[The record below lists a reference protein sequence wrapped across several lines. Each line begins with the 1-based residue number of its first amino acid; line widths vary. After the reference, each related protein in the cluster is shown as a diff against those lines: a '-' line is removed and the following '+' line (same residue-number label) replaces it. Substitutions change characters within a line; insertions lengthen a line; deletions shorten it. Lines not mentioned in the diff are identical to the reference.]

1 MASLTELLALAQ
13 RQRGPQ
19 ERPNTPARVAEGFLM
34 GVGSGID
41 NRREQQK
48 GQLDAYIKMIDLQDK
63 LGKLQAQRENQIQV
77 RNMAKAMGLI
87 PPDPEE
93 SMMARGLASG
103 AMSKPAFETPSEVT
117 NSGKMGKFLDDYAP
131 SMSMGSDGVKLNFRK
146 RYKSD
151 KVTSLSQ
158 SANIAKAREAM
169 AKNIYNRDHPE
180 RQTRDLM
187 DRPIPYNPTS
197 MELQQSGAL
206 KAADDLLKNYMGG
219 FDSYVGDT
227 GNEDF
232 ILKDTNIDLD
242 EVRQ

>member
-13 RQRGPQ
+13 RQRGQQ

-34 GVGSGID
+34 GFGGGID

-48 GQLDAYIKMIDLQDK
+48 GQLDAYVKMIYLQEK
-63 LGKLQAQRENQIQV
+63 LGKLYAQRENQIQV
-77 RNMAKAMGLI
+77 KNMAKALGLI

-93 SMMARGLASG
+93 SMAARGLASG
-103 AMSKPAFETPSEVT
+103 VVTKPAFETPSEVT
-117 NSGKMGKFLDDYAP
+117 NVGKMGKFLDDYAP
-131 SMSMGSDGVKLNFRK
+131 SMNMGKDGMSMTFRK
-146 RYKSD
+146 RYKKD
-151 KVTSLSQ
+151 GGASLSQ

-180 RQTRDLM
+180 RQTRDMM

-206 KAADDLLKNYMGG
+206 KAADDLLKNYIGG

-232 ILKDTNIDLD
+232 PIKDTEINL
-242 EVRQ
+242 E